1 MSISPNTQ
9 EAIMGQAIPTRHPS
23 VVLRSHYNHVRA
35 LLVAALI
42 AVIGL
47 STAVVILANDDDPT
61 VGVGTATPAVAP
73 TPGERYDG
81 GPEEGTA
88 DIATSRAPVARYDG
102 GPEEGAA
109 ARTVSPAPSGSAS
122 STESTTPPP
131 SSIAASEGSK
141 YGKLRE
147 TAPQQRYDGG
157 PEEGSVGLGR

>member
-1 MSISPNTQ
+1 
-9 EAIMGQAIPTRHPS
+9 MGQAIPTRHPS

-47 STAVVILANDDDPT
+47 STAVVILANDDDPS
-61 VGVGTATPAVAP
+61 VSVGTSTPAVAP

-81 GPEEGTA
+81 GPEEGTR

-109 ARTVSPAPSGSAS
+109 ARTVSPAASSS
-122 STESTTPPP
+122 STESATPPP

-141 YGKLRE
+141 YGRLRE

>member
-1 MSISPNTQ
+1 
-9 EAIMGQAIPTRHPS
+9 MGQAIPTRHPS

-47 STAVVILANDDDPT
+47 STAVVILANDDDPN
-61 VGVGTATPAVAP
+61 VSVGTSTPAVAP
-73 TPGERYDG
+73 TPGE
-81 GPEEGTA
+81 
-88 DIATSRAPVARYDG
+88 RYDG

-122 STESTTPPP
+122 STESATPPP